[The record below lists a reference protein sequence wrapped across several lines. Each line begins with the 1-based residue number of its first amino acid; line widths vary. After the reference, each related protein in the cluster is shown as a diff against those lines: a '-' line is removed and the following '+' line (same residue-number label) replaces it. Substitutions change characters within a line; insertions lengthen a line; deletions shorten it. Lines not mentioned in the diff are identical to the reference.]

1 MYYDTIKYN
10 LQVYGWTPQGSSRC
24 IKIGLSEVHVSRK
37 LLSLVV
43 WDELNTQL
51 HLRTGRKRVVLCIDN
66 TTLLVQQRDVLQQLF
81 MSNSLF
87 VIVVSGPLESN
98 INLLG
103 PPPYSHA
110 AWTYF

>member
-1 MYYDTIKYN
+1 
-10 LQVYGWTPQGSSRC
+10 
-24 IKIGLSEVHVSRK
+24 VHVSRK
-37 LLSLVV
+37 LRSLVV

-66 TTLLVQQRDVLQQLF
+66 TTLLVQQRDGLQQLF

-103 PPPYSHA
+103 IYLFTCRLNVPL
-110 AWTYF
+110 TNIN

>member
-1 MYYDTIKYN
+1 M
-10 LQVYGWTPQGSSRC
+10 
-24 IKIGLSEVHVSRK
+24 SRK

-66 TTLLVQQRDVLQQLF
+66 TTLLVQQRDGLQQLF

-110 AWTYF
+110 A